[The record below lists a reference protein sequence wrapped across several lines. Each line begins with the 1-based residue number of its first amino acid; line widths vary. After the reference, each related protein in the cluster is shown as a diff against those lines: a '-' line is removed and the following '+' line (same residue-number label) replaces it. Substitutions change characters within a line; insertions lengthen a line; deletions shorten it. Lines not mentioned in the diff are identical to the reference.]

1 MQTLTQS
8 SLSTQYVQA
17 LVKVTAAAPYDPS
30 RDPVAFAFTNSRAFP
45 AEIPGPGDWHPGSWD
60 VWPGPLYYAQ
70 VLVGPA
76 NGGVVL
82 STGTWQAWL
91 RVTDDPEIPVIQ
103 FCLLQIV
110 LRRRCG

>member
-8 SLSTQYVQA
+8 SLSTQYVQV
-17 LVKVTAAAPYDPS
+17 LVQVTAAAPYDPS
-30 RDPVAFAFTNSRAFP
+30 RDSVAFAFTNASAFP
-45 AEIPGPGDWHPGSWD
+45 AQVPGSGDWNPGEWD

-82 STGTWQAWL
+82 SNGTWQCWL
-91 RVTDDPEIPVIQ
+91 RVTDSPEIPVLQ
-103 FCLLQIV
+103 PFLLQIV
-110 LRRRCG
+110 

>member
-8 SLSTQYVQA
+8 SLSTQYVQV
-17 LVKVTAAAPYDPS
+17 LVQATAAEAYDPS
-30 RDPVAFAFTNSRAFP
+30 RDTLAWAFTNAQAFP
-45 AEIPGPGDWHPGSWD
+45 AQQPAVWYAGSWD

-82 STGTWQAWL
+82 SVGSWQVWL
-91 RVTDDPEIPVIQ
+91 RVTDDPEVPVLQ
-103 FCLLQIV
+103 PFVLQIV
-110 LRRRCG
+110 